1 MLSDGHKGWRHI
13 EADMYH
19 TSDDGTCNWRP
30 ENVKAAHRW
39 CQDTARELLSD
50 GFNVVVSNT
59 FTQMWEMEPYVKMAQ
74 ELNETLYV
82 VKMATQYQ
90 NSHNVPSD
98 VIERMKKRWED

>member
-1 MLSDGHKGWRHI
+1 MSTLVLVRGLPGSGKSTFARALSTDRKGWRHV
-13 EADMYH
+13 EADIYH
-19 TSDDGTCNWRP
+19 TLDDGTYNWRP

-74 ELNETLYV
+74 
-82 VKMATQYQ
+82 
-90 NSHNVPSD
+90 
-98 VIERMKKRWED
+98 